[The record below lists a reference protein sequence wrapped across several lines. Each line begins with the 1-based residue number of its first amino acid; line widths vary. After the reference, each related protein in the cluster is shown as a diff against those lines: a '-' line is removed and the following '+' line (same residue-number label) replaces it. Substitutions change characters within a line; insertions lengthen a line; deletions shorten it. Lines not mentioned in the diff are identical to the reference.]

1 MEPSAE
7 TGSTARHY
15 GKYRGR
21 VTRND
26 DGRDLGRLRALVP
39 DVLGT
44 VETGWALPS
53 VPYAGPGAGMFAIP
67 PKGAQVWIEF
77 EAGDVSKPIWSGC
90 WWPKDKL
97 PKGADGKPVKPAVKL
112 LRSEQGLRVALDDD
126 KQTLSLG
133 DADGKNL
140 LTIAVKDGQVTIKA
154 AKKVVIDCPAI
165 ELVGG
170 ASHTAVHG
178 DSLLD
183 FLNNMVTSYK
193 NHMHPGQAT
202 GPGGGPVTPT
212 PPQPPMQQ
220 ATKALLSDKVK
231 AG

>member
-1 MEPSAE
+1 MEPPAAPGSA
-7 TGSTARHY
+7 ARHY

-21 VTRND
+21 VTRNND
-26 DGRDLGRLRALVP
+26 KRNLGRLRALVP

-44 VETGWALPS
+44 VETGWAMPS
-53 VPYAGPGAGMFAIP
+53 VPFAGPGAGAFAVP
-67 PKGAQVWIEF
+67 PAGARVWIEF

-90 WWPKDKL
+90 WWPAGQL
-97 PKGADGKPVKPAVKL
+97 PKGTDGEPVKPAVKL
-112 LRSEQGLRVALDDD
+112 LRSEQGLRVALDDAE
-126 KQTLSLG
+126 QTLSLG
-133 DADGKNL
+133 DTEGKNL

-154 AKKVVIDCPAI
+154 AKKIVLDCPAI
-165 ELVGG
+165 ELVDG

-178 DSLLD
+178 DNLLN
-183 FLNNMVTSYK
+183 FLNSMVTAYK

-220 ATKALLSDKVK
+220 ATKTLLSDKVK

>member
-1 MEPSAE
+1 MESLAD
-7 TGSTARHY
+7 GGNRARYY

-26 DGRDLGRLRALVP
+26 DKRNLGRLRAVVP

-44 VETGWALPS
+44 VETGWALPG
-53 VPYAGPGAGMFAIP
+53 VPFAAPGAGMFTIP
-67 PKGAQVWIEF
+67 PSGARVWIEF
-77 EAGDVSKPIWSGC
+77 EAGNVSKPIWSGC
-90 WWPKDKL
+90 WWPAGKL
-97 PKGADGKPVKPAVKL
+97 PAGADGQPVKPAVKL
-112 LRSEQGLRVALDDD
+112 IRSEQGLRVALDDAE
-126 KQTLSLG
+126 QILTVG

-140 LTIAVKDGQVTIKA
+140 LTIAVKNGEISIKA

-170 ASHTAVHG
+170 ASHTVVHG

-183 FLNNMVTSYK
+183 FLNSMVTAYK
-193 NHMHPGQAT
+193 GHLHPGQASAT
-202 GPGGGPVTPT
+202 GGPVTPA

-220 ATKALLSDKVK
+220 ATKALLSEKVK
-231 AG
+231 VG

>member
-1 MEPSAE
+1 MEPPQA
-7 TGSTARHY
+7 TPRYY

-26 DGRDLGRLRALVP
+26 DSRNLGRVRAVVP

-44 VETGWALPS
+44 VETGWAMPS
-53 VPYAGPGAGMFAIP
+53 VPFAGPGAGTFMVP
-67 PKGAQVWIEF
+67 PTGARVWIEF
-77 EAGDVSKPIWSGC
+77 EAGIVSKPIWSGC
-90 WWPKDKL
+90 WWPAGKL
-97 PKGADGKPVKPAVKL
+97 PNGDDGKPVKPAVKL
-112 LRSEQGLRVALDDD
+112 LRSEQGLRVALDDG
-126 KQTLSLG
+126 KQTLTVG
-133 DADGKNL
+133 DANGDNL
-140 LTIAVKDGQVTIKA
+140 LTIAAKDGQVTIKA

-178 DSLLD
+178 DSLLN
-183 FLNNMVTSYK
+183 FLNGMVTAYK
-193 NHMHPGQAT
+193 SHMHPGQAAAT
-202 GPGGGPVTPT
+202 GGPVTPA